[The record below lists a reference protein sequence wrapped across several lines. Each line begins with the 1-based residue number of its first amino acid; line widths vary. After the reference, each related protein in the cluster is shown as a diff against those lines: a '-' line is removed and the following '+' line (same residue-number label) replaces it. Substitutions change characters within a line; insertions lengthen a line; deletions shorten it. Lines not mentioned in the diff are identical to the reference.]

1 MVHISFLFYLA
12 EERCY
17 SFFEANININLQH
30 MYIYLFI
37 LNLNAAVFCLSLEKI
52 SICLGAWL
60 SVCLFGLLVMGK
72 HELTEVQ
79 RQSL

>member
-1 MVHISFLFYLA
+1 
-12 EERCY
+12 
-17 SFFEANININLQH
+17 

-52 SICLGAWL
+52 GICMGAWL

-72 HELTEVQ
+72 NELAEVQ